1 MFKAFMCQLVKL
13 SRKCPWAKCAGVAFF
28 SSVDDLDVSQE
39 LDLRGQPFAALV
51 ARPLLLVAVEI
62 NVQVMISVM
71 KRLLNTKSIFLSR
84 NKNLV
89 INTVLFS
96 RLQFQ

>member
-13 SRKCPWAKCAGVAFF
+13 RRKCPWAKCAGVAFF

-51 ARPLLLVAVEI
+51 ARPLLLVAVET
-62 NVQVMISVM
+62 NVEVMTRY
-71 KRLLNTKSIFLSR
+71 RL
-84 NKNLV
+84 
-89 INTVLFS
+89 
-96 RLQFQ
+96 